1 MKRYIIDIST
11 LLFLLFLASCKPS
24 IDTPIPAAGTVD
36 FSKYIAIGNSLTA
49 GYSNGGLYLEGQ
61 QVSFPNLLAKQI
73 KAAGGGEFTSPFF
86 SEEQKNGSG
95 YLRLVAIENGVPEL
109 REVEDHL
116 AYRDANKWNL
126 TKNVDPIQNLGIPGM
141 RLDLAFLPVFSALNN
156 YFERLLPTN
165 RVGIETYFK
174 YSTRNKHSFF
184 TFWLGNNDVLGY
196 AINGGVITDP
206 TNMLTSKETFKVLYN
221 KFVEALTS
229 EGQKGVLATIPDVTA
244 IPFFTTLTIDDL
256 LTAAKDAAPDQANQL
271 TAIYI
276 EDETAPGGN
285 GLLPIGV
292 RPAISKQDFVV
303 LNFPKSKL
311 GKLNNEGFPYGLHPE
326 NPIED
331 EYILDKNEVFR
342 VKEYVESYN
351 QSIKEIAESKGLAVA
366 DANLFLS
373 AVNKGLMINGAFIN
387 AEYITGGAFS
397 LDGIHLTPKGNALI
411 ANLFIEEINKKYG
424 TSLSKLDV
432 NKYKGVVLP

>member
-1 MKRYIIDIST
+1 MKRYIIG
-11 LLFLLFLASCKPS
+11 LCNVLFLLFVVSCKPT
-24 IDTPIPAAGTVD
+24 IDMPRPGAGTVD

-49 GYSNGGLYLEGQ
+49 GYADGGLYLEGQ
-61 QVSFPNLLAKQI
+61 KVAFPNLLAQQI
-73 KAAGGGEFTSPFF
+73 KAAGGGDFTSPFF

-95 YLRLVAIENGVPEL
+95 FLRLVAIENGVPEL
-109 REVEDHL
+109 REVKDQL

-126 TKNVDPIQNLGIPGM
+126 TKNLEPIQNLGIPGM
-141 RLDLAFLPVFSALNN
+141 RLDLAFLLGFSAFNN
-156 YFERLLPTN
+156 YFERLLPMN

-196 AINGGVITDP
+196 AMNGGVESDP
-206 TNMLTSKETFKVLYN
+206 TSMLTSKETFKVLYN
-221 KFVEALTS
+221 NFVEALTS
-229 EGQKGVLATIPDVTA
+229 EDQKGVLATIPNVTA

-256 LTAAKDAAPDQANQL
+256 LKAAQEAAPNEANQL
-271 TAIYI
+271 TAVYI
-276 EDETAPGGN
+276 EDETAPGAIGA
-285 GLLPIGV
+285 LPIGV

-303 LNFPKSKL
+303 LNFPTSKL
-311 GKLNNEGFPYGLHPE
+311 GKLNNKGFPYGLHPE

-331 EYILDKNEVFR
+331 EYILDKNEVIR

-351 QSIKEIAESKGLAVA
+351 NSIKEIAESKGLAVA
-366 DANLFLS
+366 DANAYLD
-373 AVNKGLMINGAFIN
+373 AINKGIMINGAFIN
-387 AEYITGGAFS
+387 ADYITGGAFS

-411 ANLFIEEINKKYG
+411 ANLFIEEINKTYG

-432 NKYKGVVLP
+432 NRYKGVVLP